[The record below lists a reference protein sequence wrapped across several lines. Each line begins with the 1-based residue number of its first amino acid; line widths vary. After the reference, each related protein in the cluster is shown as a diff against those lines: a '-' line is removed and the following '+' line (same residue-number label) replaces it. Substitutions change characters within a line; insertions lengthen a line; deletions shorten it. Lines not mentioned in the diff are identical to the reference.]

1 MTTARATETETTMPP
16 NTADPTTPLA
26 FGSTIGLGAG
36 SEALCCPECDDGDGN
51 CVYPYYGV
59 APHIHEQ
66 SHPADWL
73 GSTRLL
79 PKDKWGD
86 NFREDQESPG
96 QGVYM
101 RCKHCGRG
109 EKPSA

>member
-1 MTTARATETETTMPP
+1 MANPLPMNIRCVKCGEWFHSVHVCA
-16 NTADPTTPLA
+16 ADLA
-26 FGSTIGLGAG
+26 KAMR
-36 SEALCCPECDDGDGN
+36 ECCDMCDDGDGH
-51 CVYPYYGV
+51 CVFPYYGV
-59 APHIHEQ
+59 APHTHEQ

-86 NFREDQESPG
+86 NFREDPESPG

-101 RCKHCGRG
+101 RCPHCGRG
-109 EKPSA
+109 DRPSA